1 MDQVDRVVSAFRE
14 RFDAEPEVVARA
26 PGRVNLLGAHV
37 DYSEGW
43 VLPAAIDRAVWVAAR
58 GARGAKTRLAA
69 LDLGEHTGCAG
80 IRHEAPVSH
89 EATWSASAPEPPVV
103 ERDEVPSWV
112 DYPRGLAW
120 ALGRR
125 GIDVPPIEAVFGG
138 DLPVGAGVSS
148 SAAVEIAF
156 LVAWEHLAGFE
167 LSGIERAQ
175 VGRTVENEYVG
186 VQSGIMDQFASV
198 HGREGHALLLDCR
211 SLEHEL
217 IPTPDD
223 LVFLVADTGVRRT
236 LASGTGF
243 NDRKSECFR
252 AADLLRPH
260 LPGLSTLRDLT
271 PAEFERLRHVLGP
284 PLDRRARHVVTEC
297 RRVLDGAQAL
307 RTGDLGRLGDL
318 MGQSH
323 RSSRSDY
330 DVSILELDVL
340 QEAAAGADGCYGARL
355 TGAGFGG
362 CVTAITSAAA
372 ADHVR
377 AHTAATFERR
387 FGRRPEIHACRVG
400 DGAGLVRVRDER

>member
-1 MDQVDRVVSAFRE
+1 MNQADRIARAFRA
-14 RFDAEPEVVARA
+14 RFGAEPAVLTRA

-58 GARGAKTRLAA
+58 CAPGDRTRIAA
-69 LDLGEHTGCAG
+69 GDLDEEASFDAG
-80 IRHEAPVSH
+80 D
-89 EATWSASAPEPPVV
+89 PEPPVG
-103 ERDEVPSWV
+103 ERRDRGGTGGQASWI

-125 GIDVPPIEAVFGG
+125 GIEAPPIEAVFGG
-138 DLPVGAGVSS
+138 DLPIGAGVSS
-148 SAAVEIAF
+148 SAAVEMAF
-156 LVAWEHLAGFE
+156 LVAWEQLAGFE

-175 VGRTVENEYVG
+175 IGRTVENDYVG
-186 VQSGIMDQFASV
+186 VQSGIMDQFACV

-211 SLEHEL
+211 SLEHEP

-236 LASGTGF
+236 LASGTSF

-260 LPGLSTLRDLT
+260 LPGLSTLRDLE
-271 PAEFERLRHVLGP
+271 PADLDRLRHVLEP
-284 PLDRRARHVVTEC
+284 PLGGRARHVVTEC
-297 RRVLDGAQAL
+297 RRVLDGAEAL
-307 RTGDLGRLGDL
+307 RNGDLDRLGDL
-318 MGQSH
+318 MAESH
-323 RSSRSDY
+323 RSSRNDY
-330 DVSILELDVL
+330 EVSIEELDVL
-340 QEAAAGADGCYGARL
+340 QEAAAGVEGCYGARL

-362 CVTAITSAAA
+362 CVTAIASSAAA
-372 ADHVR
+372 CHVR
-377 AHTAATFERR
+377 EWTVAAFERR

-400 DGAGLVRVRDER
+400 GGAAVV

>member
-1 MDQVDRVVSAFRE
+1 MKQVDRVVDAFRK
-14 RFDAEPEVVARA
+14 RFGAEPEVVARA

-58 GARGAKTRLAA
+58 RAPGPRTRVGA
-69 LDLGEHTGCAG
+69 LDFGE
-80 IRHEAPVSH
+80 EA
-89 EATWSASAPEPPVV
+89 AFDAARPEPPVA
-103 ERDEVPSWV
+103 ERGGDAAWV

-120 ALGRR
+120 ALREQGV
-125 GIDVPPIEAVFGG
+125 DVPPIEAAFGG
-138 DLPVGAGVSS
+138 DLPVGAGISS
-148 SAAVEIAF
+148 SAAVEMAF
-156 LVAWEHLAGFE
+156 LVAWEQLADFR
-167 LSGIERAQ
+167 LSGIDRAQ
-175 VGRTVENEYVG
+175 VGRMVENEYVG

-223 LVFLVADTGVRRT
+223 LVFLVADTGVRRA

-260 LPGLSTLRDLT
+260 LPELSTLRDLE
-271 PAEFERLRHVLGP
+271 PADLGRLQHVLKS
-284 PLDRRARHVVTEC
+284 PLDGRARHVVTEC
-297 RRVLDGAQAL
+297 RRVRDGAEAL
-307 RTGDLGRLGDL
+307 RQGDLHALGDL
-318 MGQSH
+318 MAQSH
-323 RSSRSDY
+323 RSSRNDY
-330 DVSILELDVL
+330 EVSIEELDVL
-340 QEAAAGADGCYGARL
+340 QEAAADAEGCYGARL

-362 CVTAITSAAA
+362 CVTAITSEST

-377 AHTAATFERR
+377 RQTASAFEHR
-387 FGRRPEIHACRVG
+387 FGRRPKIHTCRVG
-400 DGAGLVRVRDER
+400 AGAGIVGRKPDQRPFQETQ